1 MQQLMTVKEY
11 ASMKRIS
18 ENTVWR
24 GIASGAIKVERFGR
38 AVRVI
43 PTPDVSGYELVDL
56 PAYLQVSINPKPKP
70 DEKKK
75 PKKKKGLENE

>member
-1 MQQLMTVKEY
+1 
-11 ASMKRIS
+11 
-18 ENTVWR
+18 
-24 GIASGAIKVERFGR
+24 
-38 AVRVI
+38 
-43 PTPDVSGYELVDL
+43 VSGYELVDL